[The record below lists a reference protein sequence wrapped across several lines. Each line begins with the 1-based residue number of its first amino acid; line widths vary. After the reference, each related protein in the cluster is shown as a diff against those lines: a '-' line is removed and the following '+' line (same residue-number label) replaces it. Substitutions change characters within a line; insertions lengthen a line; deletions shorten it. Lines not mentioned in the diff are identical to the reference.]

1 MKDIKE
7 GNLYNV
13 ETSKPAINRS
23 SELKDVNRVMMD
35 QFWQAMARQNVTP
48 EKAKE
53 IVKTTFV
60 NKSYDS

>member
-7 GNLYNV
+7 GNVYNV

-53 IVKTTFV
+53 IVKTTFA